1 MFSNVVVQFLWPCC
15 VLFPLFDSRLSPMA
29 YSLTFNLLALLC
41 TSPSGRAPCGL
52 LPVLCLLFRFVLQ
65 GLIIKT
71 SFLDILSVFW
81 KVREGYGLSL
91 VSGAEALSPLF
102 GKGVELLRHF
112 HVNAQPLCSG
122 SSGVRRSCPGHL
134 PYGRAS

>member
-1 MFSNVVVQFLWPCC
+1 
-15 VLFPLFDSRLSPMA
+15 MA

-81 KVREGYGLSL
+81 KVREGNGLSL
-91 VSGAEALSPLF
+91 VSGAEALSPLV

-112 HVNAQPLCSG
+112 HVNAVSLVGLGAHALGTFLWESRPNCFA
-122 SSGVRRSCPGHL
+122 SSLISAEVL
-134 PYGRAS
+134 ASL